1 MPGPSR
7 MERLKALAASLLGP
21 SVTSAQG
28 APVPGPIVQT
38 MQNRQNTL
46 NQSGGNRLGGMF
58 DIIYRKR
65 KEREDALRDLGTQ

>member
-1 MPGPSR
+1 MPQPSR

-28 APVPGPIVQT
+28 SDAPGPVIQT
-38 MQNRQNTL
+38 MQNRQNAL

-65 KEREDALRDLGTQ
+65 KEREDALRDLGAQ